1 MQDSPL
7 YGLLGESLR
16 AIASSLRR
24 ILVFCFFVAVAS
36 SAWSM
41 LARPRFTAQAVAI
54 VPGSS
59 ATGGLAQ
66 LAGNLLPGG
75 LSGLGEMAAGLAGGA
90 GEMLGLPSGVDIYV
104 VQKVLSSQPVLERV
118 ILKYDLMSRYRAPTM
133 ADALKKFMKRVTV
146 TLSTDGFL
154 IITAQGETRE
164 EAAAMVGDIIDFANE
179 ELSQMVTSR
188 ARRARIETEQSL
200 ALASDSLAAV
210 QDQMRDFRDSTG
222 LIYPEEQGAA
232 MMAALG
238 TIETE
243 LVSAQARLSGVSATL
258 SSGSA
263 AYREIAASVGL
274 LERTMASRLGRGDSL
289 SIFPGYAELPAM
301 IRQYETL
308 FLEVEMR
315 TGVVLMLRQQL
326 EMLRIQEAR
335 DSPTLEV
342 VEPPTVPKLRSFP
355 KRSVMV
361 IKVTGVS
368 FVLACLW
375 LTVLTYFRRVMRNPE
390 QGRFWREVFEIASA
404 QLRFR
409 RKPAE
414 ESRT

>member
-24 ILVFCFFVAVAS
+24 VLVFCFFVAVAS

-41 LARPRFTAQAVAI
+41 LAKPRFTAQAVAI
-54 VPGSS
+54 VPGSA

-188 ARRARIETEQSL
+188 ARRARIEAEQSL

-243 LVSAQARLSGVSATL
+243 LVSAQAQLSGVSANL

-274 LERTMASRLGRGDSL
+274 LESTMASRLGQGDSL
-289 SIFPGYAELPAM
+289 SIFPGYAELPSM
-301 IRQYETL
+301 IRRYETL

-368 FVLACLW
+368 FILACLW